1 MSQKFFYGGQAVIE
15 GVMIRGKKA
24 AVTAVRRP
32 NGETITRVFPL
43 KGIYAGR
50 MRRAPFLR
58 GIIVLIE
65 SMVLG
70 IKSLMYSASISLE
83 QEVKEEISGKAI
95 WGTIIFSFALAM
107 VLFLF
112 VPLFL
117 TKLIDPYINSALMF
131 NLVEGLIRLA
141 IFLGYLVAVGMVPDI
156 KRVFRYHGAEHKTVN
171 AYEAGVPLEVTA
183 IKKYSTAHVRCG
195 TSFLFVVL
203 MIAILVFSLT
213 GRPALW
219 LMILSRLVLIPVI
232 AALSYEVVHFGAR
245 HTNNP
250 ILNTVLAPGKWF
262 QSLTA
267 KEPTDNQLEVAIAAM
282 KKAIEIDSEE
292 PTQPSSAD

>member
-32 NGETITRVFPL
+32 NGETITRVIPL
-43 KGIYAGR
+43 TGIYAGW

-70 IKSLMYSASISLE
+70 IKSLMYSASVSLE
-83 QEVKEEISGKAI
+83 EEIKDEISAKAI
-95 WGTIIFSFALAM
+95 WGTIIFSFALAI
-107 VLFLF
+107 VLFLL

-117 TKLIDPYINSALMF
+117 TKLIDSYINSALMF

-156 KRVFRYHGAEHKTVN
+156 KQVFRYHGAEHKAVN
-171 AYEAGVPLEVTA
+171 AYEAGVPMEVEA
-183 IKKYSTAHVRCG
+183 IKKYGTSHVRCG

-203 MIAILVFSLT
+203 MIAIIVFSFI

-219 LMILSRLVLIPVI
+219 LMILSRLLLIPVI

-245 HTNNP
+245 HAHNP
-250 ILNTVLAPGKWF
+250 LVRAILAPGRWL
-262 QSLTA
+262 QGLTA
-267 KEPTDNQLEVAIAAM
+267 KEPADTQLEVAIVAL
-282 KKAIEIDSEE
+282 KKAVEIDSAEAA
-292 PTQPSSAD
+292 QSS

>member
-15 GVMIRGKKA
+15 GVMIRGKTA

-32 NGETITRVFPL
+32 NGETVTQVVPL
-43 KGIYAGR
+43 AGIYTGWI
-50 MRRAPFLR
+50 RRAPFLR

-70 IKSLMYSASISLE
+70 IKSLMYSANVSLE
-83 QEVKEEISGKAI
+83 EEIKEEISAKAI
-95 WGTIIFSFALAM
+95 WGTIIFSFALAI
-107 VLFLF
+107 VLFLL

-117 TKLIDPYINSALMF
+117 TKLLDQYIDSALMF

-156 KRVFRYHGAEHKTVN
+156 KRVFRYHGAEHKAVN
-171 AYEAGVPLEVTA
+171 AYEAGVPMEVEA
-183 IKKYSTAHVRCG
+183 IKKYGTVHVRCG

-203 MIAILVFSLT
+203 MIAIIVFSFI

-219 LMILSRLVLIPVI
+219 VMIASRVLLIPVI
-232 AALSYEVVHFGAR
+232 AAIGYEVVHFGAR
-245 HTNNP
+245 HAHNP
-250 ILNTVLAPGKWF
+250 LVSTILAPGRWL
-262 QSLTA
+262 QGLTA
-267 KEPTDNQLEVAIAAM
+267 KEPADTQLEVAIVAL
-282 KKAIEIDSEE
+282 KKAVEIDSAEAA
-292 PTQPSSAD
+292 QSS

>member
-32 NGETITRVFPL
+32 NGETITRVIPL
-43 KGIYAGR
+43 TGIYTGW

-65 SMVLG
+65 STVLG
-70 IKSLMYSASISLE
+70 IKSLMYSASVSLE
-83 QEVKEEISGKAI
+83 EEIKEEISAKAI
-95 WGTIIFSFALAM
+95 WGTIIFSFALAI
-107 VLFLF
+107 VLFLL

-117 TKLIDPYINSALMF
+117 TKLLDQYIDSALMF

-156 KRVFRYHGAEHKTVN
+156 KRVFRYHGAEHKAVN
-171 AYEAGVPLEVTA
+171 AYEAGVPMEVEA
-183 IKKYSTAHVRCG
+183 IKKYGTAHVRCG

-203 MIAILVFSLT
+203 MIAIIVFSFI

-219 LMILSRLVLIPVI
+219 LMILSRLLLIPVI

-245 HTNNP
+245 HAHNP
-250 ILNTVLAPGKWF
+250 LVRAILAPGRWL
-262 QSLTA
+262 QGLTA
-267 KEPTDNQLEVAIAAM
+267 KEPADTQLEVAIVAL
-282 KKAIEIDSEE
+282 KKAVEIDSAEAA
-292 PTQPSSAD
+292 QSS

>member
-32 NGETITRVFPL
+32 NGETITRVIPI
-43 KGIYAGR
+43 KGIYAGW
-50 MRRAPFLR
+50 MRRAPIFR

-83 QEVKEEISGKAI
+83 EEIKEEISGKAI
-95 WGTIIFSFALAM
+95 WGTIIVSFALAI
-107 VLFLF
+107 VLFLL

-117 TKLIDPYINSALMF
+117 TKLIDPYISSALMF

-156 KRVFRYHGAEHKTVN
+156 KQVFRYHGAEHKAVN
-171 AYEAGVPLEVTA
+171 AYEAGVPMEVEA

-203 MIAILVFSLT
+203 MIAILVFSLF

-219 LMILSRLVLIPVI
+219 IMVLSRLLLIPVI
-232 AALSYEVVHFGAR
+232 AALSYEVVHFGAKHAR
-245 HTNNP
+245 NP
-250 ILNTVLAPGKWF
+250 ILRGVLAPGQWF

-267 KEPTDNQLEVAIAAM
+267 KEPTDKQLEVAIVAM
-282 KKAIEIDSEE
+282 RKAVEIDSTES
-292 PTQPSSAD
+292 TQPS

>member
-32 NGETITRVFPL
+32 NGETVTQVVPL
-43 KGIYAGR
+43 AGIYTGWI
-50 MRRAPFLR
+50 RRAPFLR

-70 IKSLMYSASISLE
+70 IKSLMYSASVSLE
-83 QEVKEEISGKAI
+83 EEIKEEISAKAI
-95 WGTIIFSFALAM
+95 WGTIIFSFALAI
-107 VLFLF
+107 VLFLL

-117 TKLIDPYINSALMF
+117 TKLLDQYIDSALMF

-156 KRVFRYHGAEHKTVN
+156 KRVFRYHGAEHKAVN
-171 AYEAGVPLEVTA
+171 AYEAGVPMEVEA
-183 IKKYSTAHVRCG
+183 IKKYGTVHVRCG

-203 MIAILVFSLT
+203 VIAIIVFSFI

-219 LMILSRLVLIPVI
+219 VMIASRVLLIPVI
-232 AALSYEVVHFGAR
+232 AAIGYEVVHFGAR
-245 HTNNP
+245 HAHNP
-250 ILNTVLAPGKWF
+250 LVRAILAPGRWL
-262 QSLTA
+262 QGLTA
-267 KEPTDNQLEVAIAAM
+267 KEPADTQLEVAIVAL
-282 KKAIEIDSEE
+282 KKAVEIDSAEAA
-292 PTQPSSAD
+292 QSS

>member
-15 GVMIRGKKA
+15 GVMIRGKTA

-32 NGETITRVFPL
+32 NGETVTQVVPL
-43 KGIYAGR
+43 AGIYTGWI
-50 MRRAPFLR
+50 RRAPFLR

-70 IKSLMYSASISLE
+70 IKSLMYSASVSLE
-83 QEVKEEISGKAI
+83 EEIKEEISAKAI
-95 WGTIIFSFALAM
+95 WGTIIFSFALAI
-107 VLFLF
+107 VLFLL

-117 TKLIDPYINSALMF
+117 TKLLDQYIDSALMF

-156 KRVFRYHGAEHKTVN
+156 KRVFRYHGAEHKAVN
-171 AYEAGVPLEVTA
+171 AYEAGVPMEVEA
-183 IKKYSTAHVRCG
+183 IKKYGTVHVRCG

-203 MIAILVFSLT
+203 VIAIIVFSFI

-219 LMILSRLVLIPVI
+219 VMIASRVLLIPVI
-232 AALSYEVVHFGAR
+232 AAIGYEVVHFGAR
-245 HTNNP
+245 HAHNP
-250 ILNTVLAPGKWF
+250 LVRAILAPGRWL
-262 QSLTA
+262 QGLTA
-267 KEPTDNQLEVAIAAM
+267 KEPADTQLEVAIVAL
-282 KKAIEIDSEE
+282 KKAVEIDSAEAA
-292 PTQPSSAD
+292 QSS